1 MLFFFITLTD
11 FVFFHYF
18 VYSTELQ
25 IAGTSTEFVNKVL
38 EKVKCGIPSGGL
50 NEL

>member
-1 MLFFFITLTD
+1 MLFFFTTSTD
-11 FVFFHYF
+11 FVF